1 MQTSQTGKAFI
12 AKNEGDCLTLKP
24 DTTRNQIGHGHNLT
38 PSEQQSMIVYGIN
51 ISGGIT
57 PEQADYILEQDVA
70 KVDAAMNA
78 QHLALELNQNQWDA
92 VADWAYNEGVGNLI
106 TLLAHG
112 IDQIPAQLPR
122 WNLSQGK
129 VLPGLVARR
138 AAEVALF
145 NTPV

>member
-1 MQTSQTGKAFI
+1 MQTSENGLKFI
-12 AKNEGDCLTLKP
+12 AKNEGDCPTLTP

-38 PSEQQSMIVYGIN
+38 PVEQETMTVYGIDIRN
-51 ISGGIT
+51 GIT
-57 PEQADYILEQDVA
+57 LDQADSILDQDVA

-78 QHLALELNQNQWDA
+78 RHLALDFNQNQWDA
-92 VADWAYNEGVGNLI
+92 IADWAYNVGVVKLVA
-106 TLLAHG
+106 LLAHG
-112 IDQIPAQLPR
+112 IDQIPIQLPR

-145 NTPV
+145 NS